1 VERDQNNN
9 MKTQQS
15 SELWMAGRTHW
26 RQFMWAW
33 LFPILLYLTFVAES
47 LFGPIRFKYSGCI
60 LLGEIL
66 ALVLT
71 GILASAPYRRREVGK
86 GTALF
91 WILVVPILIFVFFSI
106 LPFRF
111 PVTIT
116 EVPTSIT

>member
-1 VERDQNNN
+1 

-47 LFGPIRFKYSGCI
+47 LFGPIRFKYSGWI

-71 GILASAPYRRREVGK
+71 GIPASAPYRRREVGK

-106 LPFRF
+106 LPFGF